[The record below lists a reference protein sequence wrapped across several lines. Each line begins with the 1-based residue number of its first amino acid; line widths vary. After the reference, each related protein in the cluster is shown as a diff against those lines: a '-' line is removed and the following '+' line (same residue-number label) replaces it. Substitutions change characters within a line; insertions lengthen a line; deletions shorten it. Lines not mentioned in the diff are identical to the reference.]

1 MKVKESIGTKIIK
14 HWFGIHGPL
23 DEYKRMEIGRIATN
37 AYMILAVYMLLS
49 SIAAA
54 LLANSNP
61 GKALVW
67 LIMGNVV
74 MVGFVI
80 NIYLLIATNRAHIV
94 DREIR
99 ASSRKQAIK
108 KAVIRGIGLGIYVGV
123 FMFFV
128 KIVLDWFFDGTN
140 PVENMQSANTIWKAV
155 ESGLLFGVAM
165 CAYDIFTT
173 KVYKE

>member
-1 MKVKESIGTKIIK
+1 MKVKESVGTKIIK
-14 HWFGIHGPL
+14 HRFGIHGPL
-23 DEYKRMEIGRIATN
+23 DEYKRTEIGRIATN
-37 AYMILAVYMLLS
+37 AYMILAGYMLLS

-54 LLANSNP
+54 LVANSNS

-94 DREIR
+94 DKEIR

-108 KAVIRGIGLGIYVGV
+108 KAFIRGIELGIYVGIY
-123 FMFFV
+123 MFFV

-140 PVENMQSANTIWKAV
+140 PVQNMQSANTIWKGV
-155 ESGLLFGVAM
+155 ESGLLFGILA